1 MDPLTLARPEI
12 LRLAPYRSARREA
25 AIAPVLLNA
34 NESPQ
39 ARPGLCGLNRYPEP
53 RPRALIAALAAHYG
67 VRPECVLATRGSD
80 EGIDLLL
87 RAFCNAGRDA
97 VLICPPTFG
106 YYAVS
111 AAVQGATVVEV
122 PLRRPG
128 YGLDLAGIARALE
141 ERPVKLIFLCS
152 PNNPTGTMLAEEDVE
167 AVLGLASGRCLV
179 VLDEAY
185 IEFSDRVSHAWQL
198 DRMPQLVVLRT
209 LSKAHGLAGA
219 RVGALLADPRVV
231 SLLERILAPYP
242 LPAPSVAAA
251 LAALADRVWLEQ
263 NLRYLRRAREALAAA
278 LAVRPG
284 VLAILPSQANFIAFA
299 VADPAAVYSRLAAG
313 GVLVRDVSGQPGMD
327 GFLRVSVGRPEEN
340 AAFLAA
346 LDRALGEQSAA

>member
-12 LRLAPYRSARREA
+12 LALAPYRSARREA
-25 AIAPVLLNA
+25 ALAPVLLNA

-39 ARPGLCGLNRYPEP
+39 PRPGLYGLHRYPEP
-53 RPRALIAALAAHYG
+53 RPRALITALAAHYG
-67 VRPECVLATRGSD
+67 VRPECVLAARGSD

-122 PLRRPG
+122 PLQRPG
-128 YGLDLAGIARALE
+128 FSLDLAGIARTLE
-141 ERPVKLIFLCS
+141 ERSVKLIFLCS
-152 PNNPTGTMLAEEDVE
+152 PNNPTGTVLSAADIE
-167 AVLGLASGRCLV
+167 AVLGLAAGRGLV

-185 IEFSDRVSHAWQL
+185 VEFSDQASFARRL
-198 DRMPQLVVLRT
+198 DRFPQLVVLRT

-251 LAALADRVWLEQ
+251 LTALADRGWLEQ
-263 NLRYLRRAREALAAA
+263 NVRYLRRARDELGAALAA
-278 LAVRPG
+278 RRG
-284 VLAILPSQANFIAFA
+284 VLRVLPSQANFIAFA
-299 VADPAAVYSRLAAG
+299 VADPAMVYSRLAAE
-313 GVLVRDVSGQPGMD
+313 GVLVRNVSGQPGMD

-346 LDRALGEQSAA
+346 LDRAFGEETAA